1 MLLVELVA
9 PIALFY
15 GLRSAGAGIYVAVI
29 LGGLGPALTTT
40 VKAVRY
46 HRVDSLG
53 VAVLITLVVSA
64 GVSVIGGGPQFLL
77 AKDSLL
83 TAAWGFWFFISL
95 WAERPL
101 TFRFSRPLLEGRK
114 IFDPRT
120 RSWVASTGNS
130 WDELW
135 ERVPRFG
142 HVWRVTTVMWG
153 AAMVVDALLRVAMAY
168 TLPADLVPGLGGA
181 LWVVTFVALQV
192 ITNIYFI
199 RSGLWTIL
207 LGDTP
212 HDDAAGTRRGQM
224 PQRVYGDLECSSP
237 APLSGVEGGRGR
249 KG

>member
-1 MLLVELVA
+1 MSHPTTPTPTAPTPTVPTMPSPAARRPVNNSASATALMLLAELVA

-15 GLRSAGAGIYVAVI
+15 GLRSVGAGIYVAVI
-29 LGGLGPALTTT
+29 AGGVGPALATT
-40 VKAVRY
+40 VKAIRY

-64 GVSVIGGGPQFLL
+64 GVSLIGGSPQFLL
-77 AKDSLL
+77 ARDSLL
-83 TAAWGFWFFISL
+83 TAAWGSWFFVSL

-120 RSWVASTGNS
+120 RNWVASTASS

-153 AAMVVDALLRVAMAY
+153 AAMTVDALLRVAMAY

-181 LWVVTFVALQV
+181 LWLTTFVALQV

-207 LGDTP
+207 LGETP
-212 HDDAAGTRRGQM
+212 R
-224 PQRVYGDLECSSP
+224 
-237 APLSGVEGGRGR
+237 
-249 KG
+249 

>member
-1 MLLVELVA
+1 MPTTPTPAMHSPTVPSPAARRPVHNSASATALMLLAELVA

-40 VKAVRY
+40 VKAIRH
-46 HRVDSLG
+46 HRVDTLG

-64 GVSVIGGGPQFLL
+64 GVSLMGGGPQFLL

-83 TAAWGFWFFISL
+83 TAAWGSWFFVSL
-95 WAERPL
+95 WSERPL

-120 RSWVASTGNS
+120 RRWVATKGIS

-168 TLPADLVPGLGGA
+168 SLPADLVPGLGGA
-181 LWVVTFVALQV
+181 LWLVTFIALQV
-192 ITNIYFI
+192 ITNIYFL

-212 HDDAAGTRRGQM
+212 R
-224 PQRVYGDLECSSP
+224 
-237 APLSGVEGGRGR
+237 
-249 KG
+249 